1 MWRKIQNQGSCL
13 LHCSN
18 SNSLTPQGWG
28 LSSTRLPLLPTP
40 ALNPRCPTPPSP
52 LPGSVQIGEFP
63 WPPFRFDNFLEQLT
77 KLRKELHHYSLG
89 PGEWGGTTSVPS
101 AGRPPSQNI
110 NVFAH
115 LDALWTSVFQSF
127 YQDFITE
134 AWMVNSSVM
143 WWNSVYSPLYLDGDW
158 GHGAKSTTLE
168 SSLIFLVEQPL
179 IWGYLGALLWVLS
192 FT

>member
-89 PGEWGGTTSVPS
+89 PGEWGGTASVPS

-134 AWMVNSSVM
+134 AWMVNSRSCDGTQSIAPSTWMEIGGMVLKVQLSNHL
-143 WWNSVYSPLYLDGDW
+143 WSFLLNSP
-158 GHGAKSTTLE
+158 
-168 SSLIFLVEQPL
+168 
-179 IWGYLGALLWVLS
+179 
-192 FT
+192 